1 MSELGQPGGAAPDG
15 ELSYGEWLEQIKRR
29 VSDAQRRAAHA
40 VNAELIG
47 VYWEIG
53 REILR
58 RQELEGDRPGPGG
71 PRIIERLSADLAVAF
86 PQMRAFG
93 VRNLRYMRQFAA
105 AWPDREMLQ
114 HGVAALPWGHITVL
128 LGRLDSREARDW
140 YAARAASAGW
150 TRKVLEQHILTDLR
164 FREGAVLSNFEET
177 LGPEEAGSAQL
188 LLRDPTVIDF
198 VDPTRIGDE
207 RSFEE
212 ALVIDIERFMLA
224 LGQGFLYAGR
234 QWALSVGD
242 RDYRLDL
249 LFYHHPTRRWVVIE
263 LKTEAFRPEFVGK
276 VNFYVNA
283 IDETVAGPEDR
294 STVGFI
300 LCTDRNETEAHL
312 TLQGIAT
319 PLAVGRYVLG
329 QGGVRADGERMD
341 VSQGL
346 ANELGELIEVER
358 RVGEFAARRAQELSA
373 PAPDA
378 PA

>member
-1 MSELGQPGGAAPDG
+1 MSELEQRDDQPPDDG
-15 ELSYGEWLEQIKRR
+15 IAYGEWLEQIKRR

-58 RQELEGDRPGPGG
+58 RQGEEGDRRGRGG
-71 PRIIERLSADLAVAF
+71 PKVIERLSADLSTAF
-86 PQMRAFG
+86 PEMRAFG
-93 VRNLRYMRQFAA
+93 VRNLRYMRQFVD
-105 AWPDREMLQ
+105 AWPERGMLQ
-114 HGVAALPWGHITVL
+114 HGVAALPWGHITIL

-140 YAARAASAGW
+140 YATRAASAGW
-150 TRKVLEQHILTDLR
+150 TRKVLEHHILTDLR
-164 FREGAVLSNFEET
+164 SREGAVLSNFEET

-198 VDPTRIGDE
+198 VDPARISDE
-207 RSFEE
+207 RSLEE
-212 ALVIDIERFMLA
+212 ALVGDIERFMLA

-234 QWALSVGD
+234 QRALSVGD

-329 QGGVRADGERMD
+329 ESGVRADGERMD

-346 ANELGELIEVER
+346 ADELGELIEVER
-358 RVGEFAARRAQELSA
+358 RVGEFAARRAQALSA
-373 PAPDA
+373 PDPDTQA
-378 PA
+378 